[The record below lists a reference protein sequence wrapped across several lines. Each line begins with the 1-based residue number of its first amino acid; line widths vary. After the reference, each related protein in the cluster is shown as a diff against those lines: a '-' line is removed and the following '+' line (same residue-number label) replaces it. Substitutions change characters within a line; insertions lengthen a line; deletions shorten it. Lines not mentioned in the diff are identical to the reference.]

1 MKSLI
6 IFKPKLEKI
15 KQIDLEK
22 ILIFQEIELSSSKIK
37 KYPIFPEIELSN
49 LIFFLYF
56 RKELSELEKK
66 TYSENFFLYLGKWNF
81 LAPSIKLL

>member
-1 MKSLI
+1 MLRLLKSLI

-22 ILIFQEIELSSSKIK
+22 ILIFLEMELSSSKIK
-37 KYPIFPEIELSN
+37 KYPIFREIELSN

-56 RKELSELEKK
+56 KELSELEKK
-66 TYSENFFLYLGKWNF
+66 NPL
-81 LAPSIKLL
+81 